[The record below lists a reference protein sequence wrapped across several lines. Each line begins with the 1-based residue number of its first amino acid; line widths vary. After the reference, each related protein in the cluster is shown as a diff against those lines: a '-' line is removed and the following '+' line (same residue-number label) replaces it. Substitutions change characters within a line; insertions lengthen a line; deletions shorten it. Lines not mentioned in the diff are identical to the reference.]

1 MTIMREKIEDTLDS
15 VLLHRFKKTNLP
27 STVKLVKSHGY
38 EGKIL
43 LFLMI
48 FFMIG

>member
-38 EGKIL
+38 EGKIDN
-43 LFLMI
+43 FYY
-48 FFMIG
+48 F